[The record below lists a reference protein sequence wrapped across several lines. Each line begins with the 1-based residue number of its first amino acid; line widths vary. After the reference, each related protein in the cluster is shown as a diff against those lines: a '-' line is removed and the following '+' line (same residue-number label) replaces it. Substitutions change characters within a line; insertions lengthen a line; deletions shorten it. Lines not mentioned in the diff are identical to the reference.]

1 MFNFIEKYRKKERKK
16 KEIEYRYREKKK
28 RNIVTLFEIEYA
40 KVVGEFKGATRNK
53 SSGEG
58 SWYVVFFFPAAS
70 LTVIR
75 IINELAFPR

>member
-40 KVVGEFKGATRNK
+40 KVGEFKGATRNK

>member
-1 MFNFIEKYRKKERKK
+1 MQRLSASSKELLG
-16 KEIEYRYREKKK
+16 I
-28 RNIVTLFEIEYA
+28 NQA
-40 KVVGEFKGATRNK
+40 
-53 SSGEG
+53 EG